1 MAPRRPVAL
10 KAKRPGGQAA
20 DAEPMVPPGIE
31 LGLFRDGGTGLWF
44 ALILHRGASDGRG
57 LRAENILLTSPKG
70 MATEEEAKQIGLA
83 MLATAAKQ
91 IREAGVG

>member
-10 KAKRPGGQAA
+10 KPKRPGGSAS
-20 DAEPMVPPGIE
+20 EPTEPPGIS
-31 LGLFRDGGTGLWF
+31 LALIRDGGSGLWF
-44 ALILHRGASDGRG
+44 ALILYRSAADARG

-83 MLATAAKQ
+83 MLDTTAKQ